1 MKKHICE
8 CSGCNKT
15 ATVKLRN
22 GHRICEDCA
31 KILRRHSWKKDGCTG
46 KRVRGFFK
54 EVLIGHLGG
63 DFNIYADVFVKL

>member
-22 GHRICEDCA
+22 GHRICEDCH
-31 KILRRHSWKKDGCTG
+31 KVLRRRINAGEKVD
-46 KRVRGFFK
+46 GFFK
-54 EVLIGHLGG
+54 EILIGHLGEF
-63 DFNIYADVFVKL
+63 DLYTDVFVKL